1 MSLKDSA
8 VVKSAVIKE
17 THVVV
22 VCDKQISRKLI
33 KMKSNSLIVIQI
45 VRSLSSCP
53 HIQLLKKDSYV
64 NTKTNSMLFI
74 EKKHS
79 Q

>member
-33 KMKSNSLIVIQI
+33 KMKSNSLIVKRKII
-45 VRSLSSCP
+45 TIMSTYTAV
-53 HIQLLKKDSYV
+53 KKR
-64 NTKTNSMLFI
+64 
-74 EKKHS
+74 
-79 Q
+79 

>member
-8 VVKSAVIKE
+8 IVKSAVIKE

-33 KMKSNSLIVIQI
+33 KMKFNLLIVIHI
-45 VRSLSSCP
+45 VRSLCP
-53 HIQLLKKDSYV
+53 HIQLSKKDNYV
-64 NTKTNSMLFI
+64 NT
-74 EKKHS
+74 
-79 Q
+79 